1 MSFAGSMAKM
11 KCCKKSNLIF
21 IIWTFYNCH
30 HTTYLSFWLLWH
42 QSFKRN
48 FVWTFDI
55 TNYLSKKNWHIE
67 VFLIFHFRNITNS
80 RNRLSGFLFSSDIE
94 MALFSDRKNYCISHF
109 MEGQI
114 LFSQV
119 GFFFTSVKDCHQG
132 NYKNV
137 K

>member
-1 MSFAGSMAKM
+1 MIA
-11 KCCKKSNLIF
+11 
-21 IIWTFYNCH
+21 T
-30 HTTYLSFWLLWH
+30 TQRTYLFDCCDTKVSKEILCEHLILLIIYLRKI
-42 QSFKRN
+42 SIIRFK
-48 FVWTFDI
+48 
-55 TNYLSKKNWHIE
+55 
-67 VFLIFHFRNITNS
+67 NITNS
-80 RNRLSGFLFSSDIE
+80 RNRLFGFLFSSDIE
-94 MALFSDRKNYCISHF
+94 MALFSDRKTYCISHF